1 MNCLRDKGGGTR
13 VLGGTH
19 ENTFSDQVFRGRVNQ
34 DAEGV
39 VEAAQKEV
47 TKRKTSDFT
56 IRIDK
61 ENRVIHVLDN
71 LGEYFIFIYFPL
83 FLTGFR
89 PHVLV

>member
-1 MNCLRDKGGGTR
+1 
-13 VLGGTH
+13 
-19 ENTFSDQVFRGRVNQ
+19 VNQ

-39 VEAAQKEV
+39 EEAAQKEA

-71 LGEYFIFIYFPL
+71 LGEYFIFNFSAL
-83 FLTGFR
+83 F
-89 PHVLV
+89 